1 MSDYTDVEPIPGPE
15 AFQETSESGQLSQA
29 ALLLSAAAAV
39 RGRPEQVPQSERFPL
54 PELSALREEKR
65 LTVKQATRFV
75 DVSPRIHGHDFVPD
89 VAIEQS
95 PRLALR
101 LYDHPEPTMAAS
113 LIEASLHSPH
123 EVVRTAAAVAAL
135 DTTRSRERLRQILE
149 QGAVSLDELTREL
162 AATGLARVDPT
173 NPALE
178 QLVGEGVDLTPSD
191 RPSRTAAL
199 THGTW
204 GSAQT
209 WYRPGGDFYMY
220 LSGLVPSLRVHTS
233 SFQWSGAYT
242 DARRRIAAD
251 ELKRWI
257 AAQQLTKPDFFA
269 HSHGGTVA
277 NLATRAGV
285 EFDRLVLL
293 AWPFRSQWS
302 PDFSRVRKVIDVRVN
317 FDLVILADRGGQ
329 GFPTGHPQLDVHV
342 NGWFS
347 HPAPH
352 EPAYWTQHGLAAH
365 L

>member
-1 MSDYTDVEPIPGPE
+1 
-15 AFQETSESGQLSQA
+15 
-29 ALLLSAAAAV
+29 
-39 RGRPEQVPQSERFPL
+39 
-54 PELSALREEKR
+54 
-65 LTVKQATRFV
+65 
-75 DVSPRIHGHDFVPD
+75 
-89 VAIEQS
+89 
-95 PRLALR
+95 
-101 LYDHPEPTMAAS
+101 MAAS

-123 EVVRTAAAVAAL
+123 EIVRVAAAVAAL
-135 DTTRSRERLRQILE
+135 DTTRSRVRLRQILE
-149 QGAVSLDELTREL
+149 QGAGSLDELTREL

-173 NPALE
+173 NPALR
-178 QLVGEGVDLTPSD
+178 QLVDEGVDLTPSD
-191 RPSRTAAL
+191 HPSRTAAL

-204 GSAQT
+204 GSAQA
-209 WYRPGGDFYMY
+209 WYRPAGDFFMY
-220 LSGLVPSLRVHTS
+220 LSGLVPSLNVHTS

-242 DARRRIAAD
+242 HSRRAIAAN
-251 ELKRWI
+251 ELKVWI

-277 NLATRAGV
+277 NLASRAGV

-329 GFPTGHPQLDVHV
+329 GFPASNPKLKVHV

-352 EPAYWTQHGLAAH
+352 EPAYWTQHGLAAQ